1 MKSLYGR
8 NTKSVIASSVVKVQ
22 LSHVMTSTL
31 LLVIALI
38 FTACTRTQNPNNFD
52 NSLHAAIADGFIMS
66 IDNATATAG
75 RELNLIE
82 VTVTEGSAQRPVST
96 VAQFLIREDL
106 SFRHADRYINNVYV
120 ELGQL
125 VSAGDVLATTIF
137 EPPDILLAQQ
147 RLLRQ
152 EVARFEADSSIEY
165 SRLRSEIE
173 ELRMALTFATDNEWE
188 RHSLRLSL
196 YELRLEN
203 FLLNRRHER
212 ENFRTRQ
219 ADMYDMLAAE
229 QIIAPFCGVITF
241 VANVTHGATLL
252 EGQRIIS
259 IADTSSLYFITVLA
273 PDTVIRY
280 GDVFPLEV
288 TNVVEFYVRV
298 ISDNF
303 AAGLQGPHTRHYL
316 APVNPSD
323 IDALLYA
330 IDYDWLELERLRMR
344 AYPTWNMFGE
354 GILMSDRNIHY
365 DGYRPFV
372 LVYENGS
379 IGRRF
384 VTLAPYN
391 LPMRYVYII
400 SGLEPGQWVVGHD

>member
-1 MKSLYGR
+1 M
-8 NTKSVIASSVVKVQ
+8 TACVVMAV
-22 LSHVMTSTL
+22 L
-31 LLVIALI
+31 LLS
-38 FTACTRTQNPNNFD
+38 ACSRTQISYNFD
-52 NSLHAAIADGFIMS
+52 ESLDAAIADGFIMPL
-66 IDNATATAG
+66 DNVGAVAG

-82 VTVTEGSAQRPVST
+82 VTIADGSAPRPTT
-96 VAQFLIREDL
+96 VTAHLIIREDL
-106 SFRHADRYINNVYV
+106 GFKHADRYLDNIYV

-125 VSAGDVLATTIF
+125 VSAGDVIASTIY

-152 EVARFEADSSIEY
+152 ELARFEADTAVEY

-173 ELRMALTFATDNEWE
+173 ELRLALAFAADDEWE
-188 RHSLRLSL
+188 RYSLRLSL

-203 FLLNRRHER
+203 FLLNSRRER
-212 ENFRTRQ
+212 ENFRRRQ
-219 ADMYDMLAAE
+219 ADMYDMLAVD

-241 VANVTHGATLL
+241 VANATHGATLL
-252 EGQRIIS
+252 EGQRVVT
-259 IADTSSLYFITVLA
+259 IADTSSLYFIPSLVPNTV
-273 PDTVIRY
+273 VRY
-280 GDVFPLEV
+280 GDVFLLQV
-288 TNVVEFYVRV
+288 TDVAEFYVRV
-298 ISDNF
+298 VGDNF
-303 AAGLQGPHTRHYL
+303 AAGLSGHTRHYL
-316 APVNPSD
+316 APVNPAD

-372 LVYENGS
+372 LAYENGS

-384 VTLAPYN
+384 VTLAPYS